1 MRSAPAYNFPKGLFF
16 MNAQKF
22 ISLTFDDGP
31 NTVTTPQ
38 VLDVLQRHGVTA
50 SFFVVGNNIT
60 PESSEVMRR
69 AAEMGCT
76 IENHSRT
83 HSDMTKL
90 LREEIIAEIK
100 YTSDKVEEA
109 VGRRPKFFRPP
120 YIAYNE
126 IMFQT
131 IDMTFICGV
140 GAEDWEESVSAE
152 ERFKR
157 IISQAADG
165 TVILLHDMQGNAK
178 TVEAVD
184 MIIPKLKSEG
194 YEFVTVPELFEKEGV
209 IPQRGVIYTNVFDG
223 RQ

>member
-1 MRSAPAYNFPKGLFF
+1 

-38 VLDVLQRHGVTA
+38 VLDILQKHGVTA
-50 SFFVVGNNIT
+50 SFFVIGNNIT

-69 AAEMGCT
+69 AAEMGCE

-83 HSDMTKL
+83 HADMTKL
-90 LREEIIAEIK
+90 SREEIIAEIK
-100 YTSDKVEEA
+100 YTSDKVEET

-126 IMFQT
+126 TMFQT

-140 GAEDWEESVSAE
+140 GAEDWEDSVSAE

-157 IISQAADG
+157 IISQSADG

-184 MIIPKLKSEG
+184 MIIPKLKAEG
-194 YEFVTVPELFEKEGV
+194 YEFVTVSELFEKEKV
-209 IPQRGVIYTNVFDG
+209 IPQKGVIYTNVFDG

>member
-1 MRSAPAYNFPKGLFF
+1 

-38 VLDVLQRHGVTA
+38 VLDILQKHGVTA
-50 SFFVVGNNIT
+50 SFFVVGDNIT
-60 PESSEVMRR
+60 PESAEVMRR
-69 AAEMGCT
+69 AAGMGCE

-90 LREEIIAEIK
+90 SREDIIAEIN

-120 YIAYNE
+120 YIVYNE
-126 IMFQT
+126 TMFQT
-131 IDMTFICGV
+131 IDLTFICGV

-157 IISQAADG
+157 ITSQAADG
-165 TVILLHDMQGNAK
+165 TVILLHDMTGNVK
-178 TVEAVD
+178 TVEAID
-184 MIIPKLKSEG
+184 MIIPKLKGEG
-194 YEFVTVPELFEKEGV
+194 YGFVTVSKLFGEKNI
-209 IPQRGVIYTNVFDG
+209 IPKQGIIYTNVF
-223 RQ
+223 QK